1 MTSLADRVYL
11 MASGKAMTPATEGPA
26 EIRWNWFA
34 DLYDNPRWGL
44 STIPSFPASAAHT
57 VAELCRATS
66 TDPTADAD
74 VVADQVNA
82 LKARW
87 QAIDRLAAIK
97 GGRAQSEAADYAWA
111 AVAASSVD
119 AYDYLAGVEFSGT
132 ETVSCAFWA
141 QLAAQPSDVAEVRIN
156 AAINAWELRRCQG
169 PTTGVA
175 A

>member
-11 MASGKAMTPATEGPA
+11 MASGQIAPPAAEGPM

-44 STIPSFPASAAHT
+44 CTIPGFTASAAHT

-66 TDPTADAD
+66 IDPTADAD
-74 VVADQVNA
+74 VIADRVTA

-111 AVAASSVD
+111 AVAASAVD
-119 AYDYLAGVEFSGT
+119 AYDYLAGIEFSGT
-132 ETVSCAFWA
+132 ETVSSAFWA
-141 QLAAQPSDVAEVRIN
+141 QLVTQPANVAVVRIN
-156 AAINAWELRRCQG
+156 AATNAWASSRRQG
-169 PTTGVA
+169 ATGVA